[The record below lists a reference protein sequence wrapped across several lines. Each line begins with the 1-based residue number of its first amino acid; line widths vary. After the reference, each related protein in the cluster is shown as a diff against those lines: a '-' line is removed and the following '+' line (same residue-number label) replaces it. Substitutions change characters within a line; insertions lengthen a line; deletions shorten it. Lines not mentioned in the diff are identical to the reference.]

1 MARSPRGRLDSGVPE
16 PPRRD
21 SSISLFSATEDDQL
35 CSHATDLG
43 LQSTKPNPG
52 LHNIG
57 LANFGLQNLRL
68 QDGPFAALG
77 LVTAKRKMFAVAG
90 VVALVTCIALPRLVS
105 QSMQPRESLSPP
117 RQKSIVIGSR
127 HVPKGLQ
134 PAPKPKI
141 MFVGHPSYHCVYPM
155 AEDCPAREL
164 FWNAEVHE
172 VVTENL
178 MQVGRG
184 LLVHAD
190 RDLVR
195 NTVAAGFRNISLNVM
210 RHAPKIADQMFR
222 LRISEAEK
230 NLVLTSLRLISLP
243 EVQRLGFEVAM
254 AIRRSL
260 SHDRGNIQ
268 HVIEEMLE
276 AKLDDISNM
285 VHELISPPLLKLWG
299 PGHARHQWDMTL
311 ESENIDVMTHVDG
324 GKFYGSMN
332 ATFYANAHGGA
343 PGYLPREEK
352 AYGAWGGILEEGRAL
367 LDVIRLIVRSS
378 GNGDLEVP
386 GWAASLTSNVDMQDL
401 GRELLSCELHEEDG
415 MDNFMKAIFC
425 PLKYGTQGI
434 DALRAV
440 AQVRR
445 ITMEPPQAKNEN
457 GGIADPLTDSAS
469 G

>member
-1 MARSPRGRLDSGVPE
+1 MARSPRGRLESGVPPE
-16 PPRRD
+16 LPRRVI
-21 SSISLFSATEDDQL
+21 SSSQISATEDDQL
-35 CSHATDLG
+35 CSQATERDLR
-43 LQSTKPNPG
+43 STKPN
-52 LHNIG
+52 L
-57 LANFGLQNLRL
+57 GLQDDPL
-68 QDGPFAALG
+68 AALG
-77 LVTAKRKMFAVAG
+77 LVTIKRKMLAVGG
-90 VVALVTCIALPRLVS
+90 VLALVICVTVPRLVS
-105 QSMQPRESLSPP
+105 QSMQPTQSGPGEESLRPP
-117 RQKSIVIGSR
+117 QQNSIVIGSR

-134 PAPKPKI
+134 PAPRPKI
-141 MFVGHPSYHCVYPM
+141 MIMGHPSYHCVYPM
-155 AEDCPAREL
+155 AQHCPAKEL

-172 VVTENL
+172 VVTENI

-210 RHAPKIADQMFR
+210 KQAPTIAEKMSR

-243 EVQRLGFEVAM
+243 EVQRIGFKVAL

-260 SHDRGNIQ
+260 SHNRDTIQ
-268 HVIEEMLE
+268 HKIEEMLHANFDE
-276 AKLDDISNM
+276 ITNLL
-285 VHELISPPLLKLWG
+285 HELVSPPLLKLWG
-299 PGHARHQWDMTL
+299 PGHARHQWDLTL
-311 ESENIDVMTHVDG
+311 ESENIHVMTTVDG

-332 ATFYANAHGGA
+332 ASFYADAHGGA
-343 PGYLPREEK
+343 PGYLPWEEK

-378 GNGDLEVP
+378 GNGNLAVP
-386 GWAASLTSNVDMQDL
+386 GWAASLADNVDMQDL

-440 AQVRR
+440 AQMWR
-445 ITMEPPQAKNEN
+445 IKMEPPDFA
-457 GGIADPLTDSAS
+457 SA
-469 G
+469 

>member
-1 MARSPRGRLDSGVPE
+1 L
-16 PPRRD
+16 
-21 SSISLFSATEDDQL
+21 
-35 CSHATDLG
+35 
-43 LQSTKPNPG
+43 
-52 LHNIG
+52 
-57 LANFGLQNLRL
+57 
-68 QDGPFAALG
+68 AALG
-77 LVTAKRKMFAVAG
+77 LVTIKRKMLVVAG
-90 VVALVTCIALPRLVS
+90 VLTLVACITVPRLMS
-105 QSMQPRESLSPP
+105 HSPRQSGPAEESLRPP
-117 RQKSIVIGSR
+117 WQKSIVIGSR
-127 HVPKGLQ
+127 HVPKGLR

-178 MQVGRG
+178 MQVGCG

-210 RHAPKIADQMFR
+210 RHAPTIADIMFR

-243 EVQRLGFEVAM
+243 EVQRIGFKVAL

-260 SHDRGNIQ
+260 SHDRDTIQ
-268 HVIEEMLE
+268 HKIEQMLQ
-276 AKLDDISNM
+276 ASLDEITNL
-285 VHELISPPLLKLWG
+285 VHELVSPPLLKLWG

-311 ESENIDVMTHVDG
+311 ENENIHVMTTFSG

-332 ATFYANAHGGA
+332 ASFYAAAHGGA

-378 GNGDLEVP
+378 GNGNLAVP
-386 GWAASLTSNVDMQDL
+386 GWAASLADNVDMQDL
-401 GRELLSCELHEEDG
+401 GRELLSCELHEKDG

-440 AQVRR
+440 AQMRG
-445 ITMEPPQAKNEN
+445 IKMETA
-457 GGIADPLTDSAS
+457 
-469 G
+469 

>member
-1 MARSPRGRLDSGVPE
+1 MARSPRGRLDSGVPPE

-21 SSISLFSATEDDQL
+21 SSSSLISAAEDDQL
-35 CSHATDLG
+35 CSHNSEPGFQA
-43 LQSTKPNPG
+43 TKPDLN
-52 LHNIG
+52 
-57 LANFGLQNLRL
+57 LQQL
-68 QDGPFAALG
+68 QGDPFAALG
-77 LVTAKRKMFAVAG
+77 LVTVKRKVLAVAI
-90 VVALVTCIALPRLVS
+90 VLALLTCVTVSRLGS
-105 QSMQPRESLSPP
+105 QSRPAQESLRPP

-210 RHAPKIADQMFR
+210 THAPKIADQMFR

-243 EVQRLGFEVAM
+243 EVQRIGFEVALV
-254 AIRRSL
+254 IHKSKTR
-260 SHDRGNIQ
+260 DRATIQ
-268 HVIEEMLE
+268 QKVEEMLK
-276 AKLDDISNM
+276 ANLDEFTFL
-285 VHELISPPLLKLWG
+285 VQELVSRPLLTLWG

-311 ESENIDVMTHVDG
+311 ESENIQVMTNLHG

-332 ATFYANAHGGA
+332 ASNYAAEYGGA
-343 PGYLPREEK
+343 PGYLPPEEK
-352 AYGAWGGILEEGRAL
+352 SYGAWGGILEEGRAL

-378 GNGDLEVP
+378 GNGNLEVP
-386 GWAASLTSNVDMQDL
+386 SWAASLADNVDMPDL
-401 GRELLSCELHEEDG
+401 GRELLSCELHPEDG

-440 AQVRR
+440 AQMRR
-445 ITMEPPQAKNEN
+445 IEIEIPQAKR
-457 GGIADPLTDSAS
+457 SA
-469 G
+469 